1 MITAENPSSALQT
14 FDFKE
19 NPVRALER
27 DGQPWFVA
35 ADVCRVLEIGN
46 ASYAVNGK
54 AGRKNDL
61 CLAEDERG
69 IASVHTPSGD
79 QQMLVVNE
87 SGLYALIF
95 KSRKPQ
101 AQAFRKW
108 VTSEVLPNIRKH
120 GFHLNSALDFEKYP
134 VAKEFS
140 DIFVWLRSLQVDPN
154 EAAGVARAIL
164 QSSIRERRRELP
176 APSRYSDEE
185 QMARRDMQRLV
196 ELVVSYMR
204 GAEEHTMQLHDVL
217 YLARKHRLFLW
228 MFDRSDTRHISPQ
241 TRIGFG
247 ILLNRF
253 SGRSFQ
259 IGAEL
264 FSFTRHGSK
273 NVRKYLVARL
283 AAAVS

>member
-1 MITAENPSSALQT
+1 MITTDNPTSALQT

-19 NPVRALER
+19 TPVRALER

-35 ADVCRVLEIGN
+35 ADVCRVLE
-46 ASYAVNGK
+46 
-54 AGRKNDL
+54 
-61 CLAEDERG
+61 LANPRQVVSSLHEDEKATVQNMDGRAG
-69 IASVHTPSGD
+69 HGAQSFNII
-79 QQMLVVNE
+79 NE

-120 GFHLNSALDFEKYP
+120 GFHLNSSLDFEKYP

-176 APSRYSDEE
+176 SASRVGDEE
-185 QMARRDMQRLV
+185 QMARRDMQRLI
-196 ELVVSYMR
+196 ELVVSYMQ
-204 GAEEHTMQLHDVL
+204 GAQEHAIGFNAAIHLV
-217 YLARKHRLFLW
+217 RKHRLFLW
-228 MFDRSDTRHISPQ
+228 LFGPSDVRCISQP
-241 TRIGFG
+241 TRISLG

-253 SGRSFQ
+253 SGRTFQ
-259 IGAEL
+259 IGAEA

-273 NVRKYLVARL
+273 NVRKYLIARL
-283 AAAVS
+283 STASLS

>member
-1 MITAENPSSALQT
+1 MITTDNPSSALQA
-14 FDFKE
+14 FDFKG
-19 NPVRALER
+19 NPVRAITKEN
-27 DGQPWFVA
+27 QPWFVA
-35 ADVCRVLEIGN
+35 ADVCRVLEIQN
-46 ASYAVNGK
+46 PSEAINGR

-61 CLAEDERG
+61 CLDQDERG
-69 IASVHTPSGD
+69 IASVYTPSGD
-79 QQMLVVNE
+79 QQMLVINE

-101 AQAFRKW
+101 ALAFRKW

-176 APSRYSDEE
+176 SASRVGDEE

-204 GAEEHTMQLHDVL
+204 GGEEQTLELHDAL
-217 YLARKHRLFLW
+217 HLARKHRLFLW
-228 MFDRSDTRHISPQ
+228 MFDRSDSRHISHP

-253 SGRSFQ
+253 SGRTFQ
-259 IGAEL
+259 IGAES

-273 NVRKYLVARL
+273 NVRKYVIARL
-283 AAAVS
+283 ATAVS

>member
-1 MITAENPSSALQT
+1 MITTENPSSALQT

-19 NPVRALER
+19 NPVRALEH

-35 ADVCRVLEIGN
+35 ADVCRVLELAN
-46 ASYAVNGK
+46 ARDAISS
-54 AGRKNDL
+54 L
-61 CLAEDERG
+61 HEDEKHGVG
-69 IASVHTPSGD
+69 ITDAIGR
-79 QQMLVVNE
+79 QQITNCINE

-185 QMARRDMQRLV
+185 QMARRDMQRLI

-217 YLARKHRLFLW
+217 HLARKHRLFLW